1 MPGASDRPVLADGDL
16 ECPPTEPLPADD
28 STVPGFRQGE
38 PAPSMAARARPA
50 TRILADRMAAA
61 LVHHEPGWRLPRHTV
76 LARRYNVSTD
86 EIDAAIGELAARH
99 IIRRL
104 PDGQLYRASPA
115 EYLIPLE
122 GVTGCTHVDPMGG
135 EIACRSRHVSWRRVP
150 EDIGYALGIVAGGSV
165 CVVRSLWTASAEPAA
180 VATTYLAA
188 HIVPEPADGQG
199 IAPLRPARTLPL
211 LQIPEG
217 VGCHEQ
223 SAAAAEYLPRAVSIE
238 MRPPPPSI
246 ARSLRLSASQPAT
259 MITVRFD
266 DPAQGSPAAVTVVVL
281 RPDLFRIVVETPAG
295 PLPTGSADGFPDNWT
310 RALAEPES

>member
-1 MPGASDRPVLADGDL
+1 MLADGDL
-16 ECPPTEPLPADD
+16 EYPPAEPLPADD
-28 STVPGFRQGE
+28 AAVPGSPQAG
-38 PAPSMAARARPA
+38 PAPGKAAKARPA
-50 TRILADRMAAA
+50 IRILADRMAAA

-76 LARRYNVSTD
+76 LARRYHVSTD

-122 GVTGCTHVDPMGG
+122 GVTGFTHVDPMGG
-135 EIACRSRHVSWRRVP
+135 EIVCRSRHVSWRRVP
-150 EDIGYALGIVAGGSV
+150 EDIGYALGIAAGGSV

-188 HIVPEPADGQG
+188 HIAQEPAGGQD
-199 IAPLRPARTLPL
+199 ITPLHPARTLPL

-217 VGCHEQ
+217 VGSDQQ
-223 SAAAAEYLPRAVSIE
+223 SAAVAEYSPRAVSIE
-238 MRPPPPSI
+238 MQPPPPSI
-246 ARSLRLSASQPAT
+246 ARSLQLSASQPAT

-281 RPDLFRIVVETPAG
+281 RADLFRIVVETPAG
-295 PLPTGSADGFPDNWT
+295 PLPKGSAGGFPGNWT
-310 RALAEPES
+310 RAVAEPEP